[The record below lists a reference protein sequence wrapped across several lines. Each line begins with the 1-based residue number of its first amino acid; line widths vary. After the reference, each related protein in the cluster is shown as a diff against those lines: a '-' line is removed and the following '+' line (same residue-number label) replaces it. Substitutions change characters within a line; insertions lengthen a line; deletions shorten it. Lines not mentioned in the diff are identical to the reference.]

1 MKPERPS
8 TPIEKPSILI
18 LGTRGIPASHGGFET
33 FAERLALFLAGR
45 GWKVG
50 VYCQKEVERVGQRV
64 TSDTWRGIEL
74 ITIEV
79 ASKGPRATL
88 EFDWQCVLDAA
99 RRPGVCL
106 VLGYNGAVFLTWL
119 RLMRRK
125 IITNMDGIEWRRPK
139 WGPAARAWFWLNEW
153 IGAWLSHRL
162 VADHPA
168 IADHLATR
176 RPRSA
181 IATIAYGADPVTSAP
196 EEPVRALGL
205 EPGKYL
211 VSIARIEPDNNILP
225 IVEAF
230 RRRDRG
236 DMKLVVLGTL
246 NDDIPYHR
254 AVREAAGSTVIMPG
268 AIYDQAVVKALR
280 YHARAYMHGHTVG
293 GTNPSLVE
301 ALAAGNMVIAHDNP
315 YNKWVAGAAAIY
327 FTDTQSCAERMQQAM
342 EDDALV
348 KACGEAARTRAR
360 EAFRWEDV
368 LLAYENEAYRLLGVT
383 SARTAAID
391 RPSPGAV

>member
-1 MKPERPS
+1 MLKPERPS
-8 TPIEKPSILI
+8 NPIEKPSILI

-50 VYCQKEVERVGQRV
+50 VYCQKEVERVGERV
-64 TSDTWRGIEL
+64 TIDTWRGIEL

-79 ASKGPRATL
+79 ASRGPRATL

-119 RLMRRK
+119 RLMRRR
-125 IITNMDGIEWRRPK
+125 IITNI
-139 WGPAARAWFWLNEW
+139 
-153 IGAWLSHRL
+153 
-162 VADHPA
+162 ADHPA

-225 IVEAF
+225 IIEAF

-246 NDDIPYHR
+246 NDEIPYHR
-254 AVREAAGSTVIMPG
+254 AVREAAGTTVIMPG
-268 AIYDQAVVKALR
+268 AIYDQATVKALR

-293 GTNPSLVE
+293 G
-301 ALAAGNMVIAHDNP
+301 
-315 YNKWVAGAAAIY
+315 
-327 FTDTQSCAERMQQAM
+327 
-342 EDDALV
+342 
-348 KACGEAARTRAR
+348 
-360 EAFRWEDV
+360 
-368 LLAYENEAYRLLGVT
+368 
-383 SARTAAID
+383 
-391 RPSPGAV
+391 